1 MHFRRLNT
9 MTSVSTSHRSLAER
23 AGHAITFELIA
34 LAVCA
39 PALAWLMDRPLAH
52 VGALTLMF
60 SIIAM
65 LWNMIFNMLFDQTQR
80 RMRFKRGLAARLLHA
95 SLFEVGLIVLLVPLA
110 SWWLSIGLLEAFLLD
125 IGLILFFLPY
135 TVSFNWGYDL
145 LRERYVRSRQGR
157 AGTFDDG

>member
-1 MHFRRLNT
+1 
-9 MTSVSTSHRSLAER
+9 
-23 AGHAITFELIA
+23 
-34 LAVCA
+34 
-39 PALAWLMDRPLAH
+39 MDRPLAH
-52 VGALTLMF
+52 VGALTVMF

-65 LWNMIFNMLFDQTQR
+65 LWNMIFNMFFDQTQR
-80 RMRFKRGLAARLLHA
+80 RMRFERGLTARLLHA

-145 LRERYVRSRQGR
+145 LRERYVRSRQGE
-157 AGTFDDG
+157 AGTFDGG